1 MKAEI
6 FTEQAHHKIVVGIFG
21 QLLVMKRRLSATS
34 LLLAAALYGCEMEP
48 KNHTTQIQQMED
60 TLFKSFPTVNRV
72 GIEVRN
78 DFSKEVNVT
87 LGDMELHTA
96 PEEKRLEVVEKT
108 TALVR
113 HIFSGDNIE
122 PGNVIFVKEE
132 NTLVVDEATVKR
144 YKMNL
149 PKQ

>member
-1 MKAEI
+1 
-6 FTEQAHHKIVVGIFG
+6 
-21 QLLVMKRRLSATS
+21 
-34 LLLAAALYGCEMEP
+34 MEP

-72 GIEVRN
+72 SIEVRN
-78 DFSKEVNVT
+78 DFAKEVNVT
-87 LGDMELHTA
+87 LGDMELHGA
-96 PEEKRLEVVEKT
+96 PEEKRIEVVEKT

-113 HIFSGDNIE
+113 HIFSGDNVE
-122 PGNVIFVKEE
+122 RGNVIFVKEE

-149 PKQ
+149 PKE